1 MKKKIKDLT
10 LLERHNFCVKN
21 LSCENCPLFLNELW
35 LKICLNNFS
44 FIQREI
50 KKRLNQE
57 IEVNE
62 DVD

>member
-10 LLERHNFCVKN
+10 LLEKHNFCTKN
-21 LSCENCPLFLNELW
+21 LYCENCPLYLNKLW
-35 LKICLNNFS
+35 LKVCLYDLQFM
-44 FIQREI
+44 QKEI

-62 DVD
+62 DE